1 MEMSKVGVFFGTGF
15 EEIEALTVV
24 DLLRRVKIEVDMVSV
39 TGEKVVMGSHNI
51 GVNMDMLLAEEDFDA
66 LDAIVLPGGLKGT
79 EMLENTEPLMK
90 QVERFFENGKL
101 VCAIC
106 AAPTILGHKGILNGK
121 KACCYPGME
130 EELLE
135 AKVSMDSVSVDG
147 NVITSRGMGTSFDF
161 ALAIIEKLL
170 SKEEAVAIAKKVVYL
185 R

>member
-1 MEMSKVGVFFGTGF
+1 MSKVGVFFGTGF

>member
-1 MEMSKVGVFFGTGF
+1 M
-15 EEIEALTVV
+15 
-24 DLLRRVKIEVDMVSV
+24 
-39 TGEKVVMGSHNI
+39 
-51 GVNMDMLLAEEDFDA
+51 
-66 LDAIVLPGGLKGT
+66 LPGGLKGT

-101 VCAIC
+101 VCASC